1 MIAHL
6 RRKHIEPRLQRT
18 HTNNFSTEM
27 TRKQSKISRHTKKQ
41 DNLKI
46 NKNHQKITDHRNR
59 STKISDGGIIRPI
72 FILKKKRK
80 KKTLMT
86 CLKK

>member
-1 MIAHL
+1 
-6 RRKHIEPRLQRT
+6 
-18 HTNNFSTEM
+18 M

-72 FILKKKRK
+72 FILKKKK
-80 KKTLMT
+80 KEKNFDDMFKEINDKHEYI
-86 CLKK
+86 CME